1 MSSLFLKHT
10 LLSLPAVAIIGTV
23 LGIGLSAQAETT
35 DFTVVDEIAPLSS
48 PNSKSTVDQNQST
61 PANTSVEKHVNNVNF
76 VKFNLAFETVP
87 ESTVKEDNLHL
98 TDLNPDRN
106 PNKIRTTTAN
116 FTGES
121 NQKNEDDMPHLTA
134 TTSEDVIKTQQP
146 LDRTVLTSASALTVE
161 PTEAQ
166 LPESA
171 TETTESVVAQVPVTP
186 GRVTRSGPSYIGIG
200 GNLGLTGRT
209 ALSRGS
215 FSVISKIGLTRN
227 FSARPSAVIGDRTV
241 FMVPLTLDFPIE
253 QVENIQRL
261 SVAPYVGGGLAVSTG
276 RDSRVGALLTGGVDV
291 PVIPNITATAGVNAA
306 FLRRTEVGLL
316 VGVGYNF

>member
-10 LLSLPAVAIIGTV
+10 LLSVPAVAIIGAV

-35 DFTVVDEIAPLSS
+35 DFSVVDEIATLSS
-48 PNSKSTVDQNQST
+48 QNSQSTVAQIQSA
-61 PANTSVEKHVNNVNF
+61 PANTSVEEHVNNVNS
-76 VKFNLAFETVP
+76 VDLDLASKP
-87 ESTVKEDNLHL
+87 LSESTLKQDNSHL
-98 TDLNPDRN
+98 IDLNSN
-106 PNKIRTTTAN
+106 PKVIKTTTDS
-116 FTGES
+116 FPGES
-121 NQKNEDDMPHLTA
+121 NRKIEDNIPELTA
-134 TTSEDVIKTQQP
+134 TTTEDVVKTEQL

-166 LPESA
+166 LSESA
-171 TETTESVVAQVPVTP
+171 TETTEPVVAQVPVTP

>member
-10 LLSLPAVAIIGTV
+10 LLSLPVLAIVGTV
-23 LGIGLSAQAETT
+23 LGIGLSAQAKTT
-35 DFTVVDEIAPLSS
+35 DFAVVDESTTLSS
-48 PNSKSTVDQNQST
+48 QNSKSPAAQIPSD
-61 PANTSVEKHVNNVNF
+61 PANVSGEENVTNANSVASD
-76 VKFNLAFETVP
+76 LAIETLP
-87 ESTVKEDNLHL
+87 ESTLKAESSHL
-98 TDLNPDRN
+98 TNLNSN
-106 PNKIRTTTAN
+106 PNGIETTTAN
-116 FTGES
+116 FRGES
-121 NQKNEDDMPHLTA
+121 SHKNEENIPDLTA
-134 TTSEDVIKTQQP
+134 TTNQDVVKTKQP

-161 PTEAQ
+161 PTQAQ
-166 LPESA
+166 LPESVS
-171 TETTESVVAQVPVTP
+171 ETTEPVVAQVPVTP

-241 FMVPLTLDFPIE
+241 FLVPLTLDFPIE

-291 PVIPNITATAGVNAA
+291 PVISNITATAGVNAA